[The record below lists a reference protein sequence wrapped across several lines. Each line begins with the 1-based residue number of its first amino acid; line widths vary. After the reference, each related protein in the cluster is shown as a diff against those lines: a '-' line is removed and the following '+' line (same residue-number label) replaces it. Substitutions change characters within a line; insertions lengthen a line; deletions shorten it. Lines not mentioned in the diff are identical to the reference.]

1 VCLSG
6 GFKAAALLSPVM
18 TFLCG
23 VCPCVIQEVVEAV
36 NVAEGIVHDTE
47 SKLEEY
53 KDQLPTDEVQC
64 IMFVLLSLFVIYL
77 YIFNALSAL
86 TVSVKCQ
93 PSA

>member
-1 VCLSG
+1 
-6 GFKAAALLSPVM
+6 M

-93 PSA
+93 PSQVLSA